1 MSNVVFS
8 SFGDRGRR
16 IATPSGYCGD
26 SSNRPN
32 RVRPISLSRHRSRV
46 FGQVSTQR
54 DHLLTL
60 VDALTEER
68 DASLALSIAHEAL
81 AVADERDRIA
91 RDLHDTVIQRLFAT
105 GIALQG
111 AIGRGSAVADTAMD
125 RTVEEIDAAIRE
137 IRTSIFH
144 LRRPNRPAAVS
155 DTIAVMLEEFR
166 RMLSGTFSV
175 QVVQGLDL
183 LVSRGSGDEL
193 VALLR
198 ETLMNVVKHASAA
211 TVSVMIG
218 VEDNGLHIRVV
229 DDGVGFSERSVT
241 GGHGLRNLHAR
252 ASAVGGSFAVRT
264 SPGIGTEATFR
275 LPLEALS
282 L

>member
-1 MSNVVFS
+1 M
-8 SFGDRGRR
+8 
-16 IATPSGYCGD
+16 TSGYCGD
-26 SSNRPN
+26 PSNRPT

-68 DASLALSIAHEAL
+68 DTSRALSIAHEEL

-111 AIGRGSAVADTAMD
+111 AIGRGSVVAEAAMD
-125 RTVEEIDAAIRE
+125 RTIEDIDSAIRD

-144 LRRPNRPAAVS
+144 LRRPNRLAAVS
-155 DTIAVMLEEFR
+155 EAIGVLLEEFR
-166 RMLSGTFSV
+166 RMLPGTFSV
-175 QVVQGLDL
+175 DVVQGLDL

-211 TVSVMIG
+211 TVSLVIG
-218 VEDNGLHIRVV
+218 VEDRDLQIRVV

-241 GGHGLRNLHAR
+241 GGYGLQNLHAR

-264 SPGIGTEATFR
+264 SPGSGTEATFR

-282 L
+282 P